1 MPVLRGEDGRVFEMI
16 IYKVLDENCYSDMEI
31 NKMTAVGN
39 AEYKE
44 LTAAVAKVVLEHIW
58 GGGA

>member
-1 MPVLRGEDGRVFEMI
+1 MI